1 MTGSSVGGKLKADQG
16 PPVAAQ
22 NKDNCPPQFVFE
34 MMVAQAARRF
44 LTEDNA
50 AEDIVA
56 EITKGFEELYCTDAL
71 ETDLIDAL
79 ERLFGFIQSV
89 EITDVDLLLMSY
101 IWFVANFES
110 VRVERKKKFLF
121 GNPLKGKPRLL
132 ARVYSLTTN
141 FRTYAT
147 LVGQGHAPVRPDS
160 WKPDDEEEFESVF
173 SILFPKPKEKKR
185 A

>member
-1 MTGSSVGGKLKADQG
+1 MS
-16 PPVAAQ
+16 AQ
-22 NKDNCPPQFVFE
+22 DKDNCPPQFVFE

-44 LTEDNA
+44 LSEDEA

-56 EITKGFEELYCTDAL
+56 QISKAFGELYSADAL
-71 ETDLIDAL
+71 ETDMIDAL

-101 IWFVANFES
+101 IWFCANYES
-110 VRVERKKKFLF
+110 LRVERKKKFLF

-132 ARVYSLTTN
+132 ARVYTLTTN

-147 LVGQGHAPVRPDS
+147 SVGQGHAPVHPDS
-160 WKPDDEEEFESVF
+160 WKPEDEVEFQPVF
-173 SILFPKPKEKKR
+173 SLLFPKPDKKK